1 MPQPEAGAAA
11 GRRSE
16 GDAEMQLSEVELF
29 DPDVWVDGVP
39 REAFAVLRREAPVF
53 FHEEPGGPGFW
64 VLSRYEDVR
73 HVSKHPEIFSSA
85 AGGTNI
91 PTLDEDAL
99 GRMRAI
105 MLNMDPP
112 QHRQFRGIVNK
123 AFTPRMV
130 RKLVPRVEALAKR
143 ILDRVA
149 PKGECDFVDEVAAQM
164 PMEVICEM
172 VGIPEEDRREIYDL
186 SNRLIGFDDPDFRT
200 SEEDG
205 ALAAAAIFVY
215 AGKVAERARKH
226 PGDDLATALLHA
238 ELDGQRLSELEF
250 NSFFMLLA
258 IAGNE
263 TTRTVTVNGLL
274 DLLQHPDQLQALRED
289 PSLIPSA
296 VEEMLRFDPP
306 VNYFRRTALRDTE
319 IRGQAIRE
327 GDKVTLW
334 YPSVNRDEEIFDDP
348 ERFEVRRDP
357 NPHLSFGIGE
367 HYCLG
372 ANLARMELRII
383 FREILERLHDVE
395 LSGPVRRLRSNF
407 INGVKEMPVR
417 FRPEPARS

>member
-130 RKLVPRVEALAKR
+130 GSWFRGWRPWRSASSTAW
-143 ILDRVA
+143 
-149 PKGECDFVDEVAAQM
+149 
-164 PMEVICEM
+164 
-172 VGIPEEDRREIYDL
+172 RRRG
-186 SNRLIGFDDPDFRT
+186 S
-200 SEEDG
+200 
-205 ALAAAAIFVY
+205 AISWT
-215 AGKVAERARKH
+215 RW
-226 PGDDLATALLHA
+226 
-238 ELDGQRLSELEF
+238 QR
-250 NSFFMLLA
+250 
-258 IAGNE
+258 
-263 TTRTVTVNGLL
+263 RC
-274 DLLQHPDQLQALRED
+274 PWR
-289 PSLIPSA
+289 
-296 VEEMLRFDPP
+296 
-306 VNYFRRTALRDTE
+306 
-319 IRGQAIRE
+319 
-327 GDKVTLW
+327 
-334 YPSVNRDEEIFDDP
+334 
-348 ERFEVRRDP
+348 
-357 NPHLSFGIGE
+357 
-367 HYCLG
+367 
-372 ANLARMELRII
+372 
-383 FREILERLHDVE
+383 
-395 LSGPVRRLRSNF
+395 
-407 INGVKEMPVR
+407 
-417 FRPEPARS
+417 